1 MTLTP
6 EELEKKIQSMRAK
19 DAKKAVSH
27 GKAKIDGKATGMA
40 MRASIELVS
49 ALVVGGFLG
58 YLIDQW
64 LGITPFG
71 MIIFML
77 LGFVAGFMNIYR
89 AATGQDLKIGFK
101 DKTDDN
107 KKDS

>member
-1 MTLTP
+1 MSLTP
-6 EELEKKIQSMRAK
+6 EELEKKIRSMRATE
-19 DAKKAVSH
+19 DKKSASH
-27 GKAKIDGKATGMA
+27 GKAKIDGKGTGMA

-64 LGITPFG
+64 LGITPWG

-101 DKTDDN
+101 KRQ
-107 KKDS
+107 